1 MIESG
6 LRYWQRPVRI
16 INERSRYLGT
26 IATEG
31 GLPLKQLDQNDNWLS
46 RLFKHAIPKYLRI
59 QGNDINNLI
68 IKKATL

>member
-16 INERSRYLGT
+16 INGRSRYLGT

-31 GLPLKQLDQNDNWLS
+31 GLPLKQLDKNDNWLS
-46 RLFKHAIPKYLRI
+46 RLFKHAIPKYLRL
-59 QGNDINNLI
+59 QGSDINNLI
-68 IKKATL
+68 IKKVNL